1 MMRVWGSSAGVG
13 SDVSRSMP
21 HRNAVSV
28 LPEPVG
34 ARIKVL
40 SPLAIAG
47 QPIVCGGV
55 GSGKLVENHSRT
67 GGLN

>member
-1 MMRVWGSSAGVG
+1 
-13 SDVSRSMP
+13 MP